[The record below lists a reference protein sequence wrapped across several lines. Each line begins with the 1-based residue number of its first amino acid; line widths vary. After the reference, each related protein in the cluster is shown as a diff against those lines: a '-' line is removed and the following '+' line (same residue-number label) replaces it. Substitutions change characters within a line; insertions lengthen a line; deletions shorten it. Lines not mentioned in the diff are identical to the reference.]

1 MTTLTATDEAT
12 HQRVDAVHRLC
23 ATLPAVDMPVT
34 HRFTPGMYSREIFMP
49 KGSLVVSKIHK
60 TEHPFVVI
68 SGRAAVWDADNG
80 VQQLQGGHVGITKPG
95 TRRVLFI
102 HEDCRWITFHA
113 TDKLDVDEIESEII
127 EARDVPEVCGSAVG
141 TEIDAELVKLLTGG
155 QS

>member
-12 HQRVDAVHRLC
+12 HQRVDAVHRFC
-23 ATLPAVDMPVT
+23 ATCPAADMPVT
-34 HRFTPGMYSREIFMP
+34 HRFTPGMYAREIFMP

-68 SGRAAVWDADNG
+68 SGRAAVWDAANG

-113 TDKLDVDEIESEII
+113 TDKLDVHEIEADII
-127 EARDVPEVCGSAVG
+127 EARDVPEVCGGAVG